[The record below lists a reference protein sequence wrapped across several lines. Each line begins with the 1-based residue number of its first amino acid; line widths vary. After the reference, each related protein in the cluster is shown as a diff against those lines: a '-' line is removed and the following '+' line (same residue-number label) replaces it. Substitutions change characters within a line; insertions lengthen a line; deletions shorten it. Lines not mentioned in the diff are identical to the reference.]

1 MTNSGVLP
9 RIPNPSRSRKKI
21 NSMPNRPP
29 NNRPSVSRHS
39 DSMPSITPSSTT
51 NIGTSMPCISPRY
64 TKSHTLESFMNVY
77 NIIPSCENKG
87 IHNNCKW
94 LIYNG
99 NFYYQTKTNSIN
111 SINMTSLD
119 VNKYLHHI

>member
-1 MTNSGVLP
+1 MNNSVVLP
-9 RIPNPSRSRKKI
+9 RIPSRSRKEI
-21 NSMPNRPP
+21 NSIPNRPP
-29 NNRPSVSRHS
+29 DNRPNIGRPNV
-39 DSMPSITPSSTT
+39 SMPSITTLTSTT
-51 NIGTSMPCISPRY
+51 NIGSSMSCISPRY

-77 NIIPSCENKG
+77 DIISCENKG